1 MNYEL
6 TADGQVVEE
15 KKKKLKNKSASQ
27 ADPVLR
33 ELQGIRRLLC
43 VLLMKNGTS
52 QGELAAA
59 LQMDQGALS
68 RELPA
73 RKFNNKGNKQ

>member
-1 MNYEL
+1 MDGEL
-6 TADGQVVEE
+6 NVEVTGIQE
-15 KKKKLKNKSASQ
+15 KKKRKSRSTSNI
-27 ADPVLR
+27 DPVLR

-43 VLLMKNGTS
+43 VLLIKNGTS

-73 RKFNNKGNKQ
+73 RKFNKVK

>member
-1 MNYEL
+1 MSDEI
-6 TADGQVVEE
+6 VVEVPVSE
-15 KKKKLKNKSASQ
+15 KRKKQKSKANSNV
-27 ADPVLR
+27 DPVLK
-33 ELQGIRRLLC
+33 ELQSIRRLLC

-59 LQMDQGALS
+59 LQIDQGALS

-73 RKFNNKGNKQ
+73 RKFKLERHV